1 VGVDATPE
9 QMAQDWADR
18 EMLAIKGAFTN
29 GDGDAIKLGDDWN
42 PASKSIQI
50 KKAKLVPGNKLPVM
64 KNAGRTVI
72 DMVDHGE
79 LPNIDE
85 LMTVPAEDLPAKV
98 IARESVLSERS
109 LVDGIRSRGMYQFV
123 GRPLHYLSREPL
135 WILHNDQAYNLAY
148 ARLGERVGEAHIE
161 LMLPGWGAS
170 GDRSYLVRLDDAEP
184 GTRRLYRFTN
194 STNRL
199 GHYAT
204 KPLSSY
210 GNEMF
215 YVDVT
220 PAEYDALPRGEALSS
235 KQILEDSPLVSR
247 IKRLNLKTDV
257 ISSKD
262 YEYADWNQAKP
273 RAVGGLTKQA
283 RASIAN
289 DLAKERADREIMP
302 YIHNPRL
309 RSQMSIAA
317 RNISPFWF
325 AQEQQM
331 KRWARTLYM
340 APEAVAKTELT
351 VRGLQD
357 LGFLYTDPQ
366 TGQLTFNY
374 PGVGFLGRFA
384 QEVLDRGKGVI
395 PLNMNLT
402 GQLTAMIPGINRFG
416 TPSVGPL
423 ISLPLDVITGMDPK
437 FSQWNTDIQGPS
449 GANETAWEQLVPTLV
464 PRIMEAFSGHDTP
477 DQSAG
482 FLNAAMQVAAGLTA
496 EGKGYKPGMTVV
508 EQQDLNI
515 RIERYTVQWLL
526 VRAVLGFG
534 LPASPEIDELDS
546 LGLDGKYTDFV
557 NSGMT
562 YNQAL
567 AAYSLMYPTGLA
579 YTVGHTSSTSGA
591 YLPEVNGVLNWME
604 ANKGVLND
612 HPYAAPWL
620 LPSKLTT
627 GQFSDAT
634 YQYELAQGMK
644 TRVSL
649 QQWSTNVIFR
659 MLANKYYDTE
669 NYAYANNLMPQFD
682 KWAANFKANYPIFNQ
697 YLLSDTGH
705 ATRQK
710 VISDMN
716 TLLNSPECPDTPTT
730 REVGQVMYEYNKW
743 LADMTANPKSQY
755 GNGQIRWSLVQ
766 SFLAWGTAYAKA
778 HPDVLSY
785 WSGVISY
792 EVNTSAG

>member
-1 VGVDATPE
+1 MARLATKVEADDVALRVTRYDRVARTADPTSTLGAYFNAGHDFDWGGGFGDKKTALMIRLPE
-9 QMAQDWADR
+9 KT
-18 EMLAIKGAFTN
+18 L
-29 GDGDAIKLGDDWN
+29 
-42 PASKSIQI
+42 
-50 KKAKLVPGNKLPVM
+50 KLPADYSVESSVFGAGGAALQKLDPVEWARVNALSDAEANQEMIALHLNGGDWKSKPYLLDYYGAKAARAAGYDAVM
-64 KNAGRTVI
+64 VGDLK
-72 DMVDHGE
+72 
-79 LPNIDE
+79 
-85 LMTVPAEDLPAKV
+85 VP
-98 IARESVLSERS
+98 SVLNE
-109 LVDGIRSRGMYQFV
+109 
-123 GRPLHYLSREPL
+123 YLAL
-135 WILHNDQAYNLAY
+135 
-148 ARLGERVGEAHIE
+148 
-161 LMLPGWGAS
+161 
-170 GDRSYLVRLDDAEP
+170 
-184 GTRRLYRFTN
+184 
-194 STNRL
+194 
-199 GHYAT
+199 
-204 KPLSSY
+204 
-210 GNEMF
+210 
-215 YVDVT
+215 T
-220 PAEYDALPRGEALSS
+220 PKGVEEYTP
-235 KQILEDSPLVSR
+235 K
-247 IKRLNLKTDV
+247 
-257 ISSKD
+257 
-262 YEYADWNQAKP
+262 
-273 RAVGGLTKQA
+273 GLTFQA
-283 RASIAN
+283 RANIAN

-340 APEAVAKTELT
+340 APEAVAKVELS

-423 ISLPLDVITGMDPK
+423 ISLPLDVITGLDPK
-437 FSQWNTDIQGPS
+437 FSQWNTNIQGPS

-496 EGKGYKPGMTVV
+496 EGRGYKPGMTVV

-534 LPASPEIDELDS
+534 LPASPEINELDD

>member
-1 VGVDATPE
+1 
-9 QMAQDWADR
+9 
-18 EMLAIKGAFTN
+18 
-29 GDGDAIKLGDDWN
+29 
-42 PASKSIQI
+42 
-50 KKAKLVPGNKLPVM
+50 
-64 KNAGRTVI
+64 
-72 DMVDHGE
+72 
-79 LPNIDE
+79 
-85 LMTVPAEDLPAKV
+85 
-98 IARESVLSERS
+98 
-109 LVDGIRSRGMYQFV
+109 
-123 GRPLHYLSREPL
+123 
-135 WILHNDQAYNLAY
+135 
-148 ARLGERVGEAHIE
+148 
-161 LMLPGWGAS
+161 
-170 GDRSYLVRLDDAEP
+170 
-184 GTRRLYRFTN
+184 
-194 STNRL
+194 
-199 GHYAT
+199 
-204 KPLSSY
+204 
-210 GNEMF
+210 
-215 YVDVT
+215 
-220 PAEYDALPRGEALSS
+220 
-235 KQILEDSPLVSR
+235 
-247 IKRLNLKTDV
+247 
-257 ISSKD
+257 
-262 YEYADWNQAKP
+262 
-273 RAVGGLTKQA
+273 
-283 RASIAN
+283 
-289 DLAKERADREIMP
+289 
-302 YIHNPRL
+302 
-309 RSQMSIAA
+309 
-317 RNISPFWF
+317 
-325 AQEQQM
+325 
-331 KRWARTLYM
+331 
-340 APEAVAKTELT
+340 
-351 VRGLQD
+351 
-357 LGFLYTDPQ
+357 
-366 TGQLTFNY
+366 
-374 PGVGFLGRFA
+374 
-384 QEVLDRGKGVI
+384 
-395 PLNMNLT
+395 
-402 GQLTAMIPGINRFG
+402 
-416 TPSVGPL
+416 
-423 ISLPLDVITGMDPK
+423 MDPK